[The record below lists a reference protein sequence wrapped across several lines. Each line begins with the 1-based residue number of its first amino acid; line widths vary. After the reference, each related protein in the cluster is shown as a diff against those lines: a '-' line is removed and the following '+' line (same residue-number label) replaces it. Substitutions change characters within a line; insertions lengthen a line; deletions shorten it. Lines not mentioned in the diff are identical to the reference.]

1 VHFFAIF
8 AESFAYFAVKDFER
22 KDHKDSA
29 KAAKQGGTPVTTGR
43 DQQSSKHWRHIAS
56 TAYNPAATF
65 FFLN

>member
-8 AESFAYFAVKDFER
+8 AESFAYVAVKDFDR
-22 KDHKDSA
+22 KRRKDSA
-29 KAAKQGGTPVTTGR
+29 KAATQSGTPVTTGR
-43 DQQSSKHWRHIAS
+43 DQQSSKPWRHIAG

>member
-8 AESFAYFAVKDFER
+8 AESFAYFAVKDFDRKGR
-22 KDHKDSA
+22 KDNA
-29 KAAKQGGTPVTTGR
+29 KAAKQSGTPLTTGR
-43 DQQSSKHWRHIAS
+43 DQQSSKHWRHIAG